1 MERESNKLDLVD
13 LNDKKAIKSL
23 TRSIKELSKEVDQK
37 IRIMHVCGTHENTIS
52 ESGLRTLLPDKIE
65 MVAGPGCP
73 VCVTPVKDIVRVS
86 EIAKQKDMT
95 ITTFGD
101 MYQVP
106 TPYGSFED
114 QKSKGLNV
122 KVIYSV
128 KDALEMAE
136 ENSEE
141 IIHFAAGF
149 ETTTPPTSAVLMDA
163 KKKDID
169 NFYLYS
175 VHRLTPPAVEAL
187 LELGVEFDGLI
198 VPGHVATITGV
209 EGWESLLKHGI
220 PEVVAGF
227 EPSDV
232 LASIKILLEQI
243 IEGKA
248 EIKNEYKR
256 AVSYEGNTAS
266 QKLMEKTFD
275 ITEGS
280 WRSLGNFPGSARE
293 IKDEYSEFN
302 AKKFDVEVEVP
313 EQDEL
318 SKKCRCGD
326 VLRGK
331 ILPTECDLFKEV
343 CTPKDP
349 VGPCMVSQE
358 GTCKAFYKYG
368 GTNQLKK

>member
-1 MERESNKLDLVD
+1 MQKESNKLDLVD

-23 TRSIKELSKEVDQK
+23 TKSIKELSKQIDQK

-52 ESGLRTLLPDKIE
+52 ESGLRTLLPENIE

-73 VCVTPVKDIVRVS
+73 VCVTPVEDIVRVS

-106 TPYGSFED
+106 TPYGSLED

-128 KDALEMAE
+128 KDSLEMAE

-175 VHRLTPPAVEAL
+175 VHRLTPPAVESL

-256 AVSYEGNTAS
+256 AVSYEGNTVS

-293 IKDEYSEFN
+293 IKDEYSKFN

-368 GTNQLKK
+368 GTNQLKQ